1 MGPLEGIRVV
11 DFTQVVAGPVAT
23 LLLAELGAQVTK
35 IEYPGIGDI
44 TRSSGFSKGGLNSA
58 ALNCNRGKRS
68 IQIDLKASAGRK
80 VALNLIRE
88 ADVVVQSMRPGK
100 INELGLDYE
109 TIKET
114 NPSII
119 YVSLSGY
126 GQDGPYSDRAVYDPV
141 LQAQCGYV
149 SLQVNPE
156 IPFPDLMR
164 TAIID
169 KAVAWEIALSVSAAL
184 YAREKGKGGQELK
197 IAMVDVAISFLWP
210 DGGMA
215 KTLLDEDVE
224 QGTHLSRLMNITET
238 KDGHIVYFAVTDNQ
252 IMGLYESLGHPEWFT
267 DARFATRE
275 ARHSDNNKEIL
286 GALIADAF
294 RSFDTNQIAENLHRH
309 SVPCGEV
316 VQIEKVHENPQI
328 IHNDTFFEWA
338 HPTAGKVRSPRHA
351 TIFTKSALKN
361 LSNAPLLNEHADQIL
376 SEIGLDE
383 IERKD
388 LKDKG
393 IIP

>member
-35 IEYPGIGDI
+35 IEYPGVGDI

-109 TIKET
+109 TVKET

-141 LQAQCGYV
+141 HQAQCG
-149 SLQVNPE
+149 
-156 IPFPDLMR
+156 
-164 TAIID
+164 
-169 KAVAWEIALSVSAAL
+169 
-184 YAREKGKGGQELK
+184 
-197 IAMVDVAISFLWP
+197 
-210 DGGMA
+210 
-215 KTLLDEDVE
+215 
-224 QGTHLSRLMNITET
+224 
-238 KDGHIVYFAVTDNQ
+238 
-252 IMGLYESLGHPEWFT
+252 
-267 DARFATRE
+267 
-275 ARHSDNNKEIL
+275 
-286 GALIADAF
+286 
-294 RSFDTNQIAENLHRH
+294 
-309 SVPCGEV
+309 
-316 VQIEKVHENPQI
+316 
-328 IHNDTFFEWA
+328 
-338 HPTAGKVRSPRHA
+338 
-351 TIFTKSALKN
+351 
-361 LSNAPLLNEHADQIL
+361 
-376 SEIGLDE
+376 
-383 IERKD
+383 
-388 LKDKG
+388 
-393 IIP
+393 